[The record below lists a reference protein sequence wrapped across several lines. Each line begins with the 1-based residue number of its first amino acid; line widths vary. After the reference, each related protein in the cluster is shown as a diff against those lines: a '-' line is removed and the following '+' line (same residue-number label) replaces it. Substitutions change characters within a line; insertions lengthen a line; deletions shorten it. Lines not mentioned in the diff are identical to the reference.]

1 MRKIQERSF
10 MRRRLA
16 VRALRVARW
25 LTLAFAVALAAGPAQ
40 ADNDYYDNVQGGA
53 AGKSTAPRLAL
64 QNGDIEL
71 VVVAQGK
78 QLVIYLDRFED
89 GSPIDN
95 AEIEVTVGDEKLHA
109 SPVKSGVYVINA
121 DWAATPGK
129 YELSFTAS
137 GEQASAT
144 LAGTLVVAPPKADTG
159 DTAKDD
165 NDEGGSSSSSNSS
178 PLTVSLPL
186 DVALSLGFGVLA
198 AFGGL
203 SALAVFRRPPAAVA
217 LAGVPSRSH
226 LGAGMGR
233 WVAVVLAAG
242 FIVSLLVVSSGV
254 LTRKDGA
261 QQGGVV
267 GLLH

>member
-1 MRKIQERSF
+1 
-10 MRRRLA
+10 MRRGLA

-25 LTLAFAVALAAGPAQ
+25 LILVLAVALASGPAR

-53 AGKSTAPRLAL
+53 AGKSAAPRLAL
-64 QNGDIEL
+64 QNGDVEL
-71 VVVAQGK
+71 VAVAQGK

-95 AEIEVTVGDEKLHA
+95 AEIDVTAGEETLRA
-109 SPVKSGVYVINA
+109 ARVKSGVYVVNA

-129 YELSFTAS
+129 YELNFSAA
-137 GEQASAT
+137 GEQAFAA
-144 LAGTLVVAPPKADTG
+144 LAGTLVVTPPKADTG
-159 DTAKDD
+159 DAAKDD
-165 NDEGGSSSSSNSS
+165 NDDNGSSSSSGSS

-186 DVALSLGFGVLA
+186 DVALSLGLGVLA

-203 SALAVFRRPPAAVA
+203 TAIAVFRRPPAVA
-217 LAGVPSRSH
+217 IAGAPARSS
-226 LGAGMGR
+226 LVGGTAR
-233 WVAVVLAAG
+233 WVAVMLAAG
-242 FIVSLLVVSSGV
+242 VVISLLVVGSGV